1 MIFIQLCS
9 TESAPVYDYIWIK
22 KSFINL
28 CQRPQC
34 FCELLQ
40 WGSRQRAALY
50 HSQPPV
56 GFCPWLRHTPHSHH
70 VSLSTMDRSPSA
82 GLGAGPSL
90 WARLQHDTQR
100 RIPPG
105 RTTQRLTQIA
115 PISTPPHPKKTQNTI
130 REQSCARFHSF
141 SSATIMNM
149 NNPLAQTW
157 PSCAILFC
165 IQALKMSTQ
174 RQKGKLRNK
183 SDNKMCSCMPLWK
196 LKKNKSRPS
205 IVPVRQFYMQ

>member
-1 MIFIQLCS
+1 MPCWIKQYKCNLNNKKNRIFIQLCS
-9 TESAPVYDYIWIK
+9 TESDPLYDYIWIK

-56 GFCPWLRHTPHSHH
+56 GFCPWLRHTPHSHR
-70 VSLSTMDRSPSA
+70 VSLSTMDRGPSA

-90 WARLQHDTQR
+90 WARLLHDTQR

-105 RTTQRLTQIA
+105 TTTQRLTQI
-115 PISTPPHPKKTQNTI
+115 PPTSTPKKNTT
-130 REQSCARFHSF
+130 HH
-141 SSATIMNM
+141 
-149 NNPLAQTW
+149 TW
-157 PSCAILFC
+157 
-165 IQALKMSTQ
+165 T
-174 RQKGKLRNK
+174 KLRTF
-183 SDNKMCSCMPLWK
+183 SQL
-196 LKKNKSRPS
+196 LQRHH
-205 IVPVRQFYMQ
+205 YEYE

>member
-115 PISTPPHPKKTQNTI
+115 PISTPPPPKKNTK
-130 REQSCARFHSF
+130 HH
-141 SSATIMNM
+141 
-149 NNPLAQTW
+149 TW
-157 PSCAILFC
+157 
-165 IQALKMSTQ
+165 T
-174 RQKGKLRNK
+174 KLRTF
-183 SDNKMCSCMPLWK
+183 SQL
-196 LKKNKSRPS
+196 LQRHH
-205 IVPVRQFYMQ
+205 YEYE